1 MSTRRGY
8 DGTRRAEAARE
19 TRRRILTAAR
29 IQFLG
34 VGYHSTT
41 IAALARAAEVS
52 PQTIYNTYGG
62 KAEVLKA
69 VYDVLLAGDD
79 EPIAMTDRPEFARV
93 FAQRSTSAT
102 LRAYAGVSRMIFERA
117 GPLIGVVLAEGAG
130 SDAELNAFLATV
142 DRERRIGNARVVE
155 HIAERFGLGDGVTVE
170 QAVDHVWTLTS
181 PENADRL
188 VRRCGWGLDAY
199 QRWLADGLISGLR
212 ALGR

>member
-1 MSTRRGY
+1 MSTRRRY
-8 DGTRRAEAARE
+8 DGTRRAEGARE
-19 TRRRILTAAR
+19 TRHRILTAAR
-29 IQFLG
+29 RQFLD
-34 VGYHSTT
+34 VGYHGTT
-41 IAALARAAEVS
+41 IATLARAAEVS

-79 EPIAMTDRPEFARV
+79 KPIAMTDRPEFARI

-102 LRAYAGVSRMIFERA
+102 LRAYARVSRMIFERVS
-117 GPLIGVVLAEGAG
+117 PLIGVVLAEGAG
-130 SDAELNAFLATV
+130 SDAELGAFLATV
-142 DRERRIGNARVVE
+142 DRERRIGNTHVVG

-170 QAVDHVWTLTS
+170 RAVDHVWTLTS

-188 VRRCGWGLDAY
+188 VRRCGWVFDDY
-199 QRWLADGLISGLR
+199 ERWLADALISGLR